1 MAASTKKQ
9 SFYCSKLKQIL
20 FKLLFEI
27 YSIIRIDLFKPKI
40 MQFYTTISTSIRK
53 FPRFIATN
61 RLIII
66 PFVVLIIYYEL
77 RLYRSYLC
85 EDCKLSNTDIKENL
99 PIVKTNTSIDENYL
113 FNLSAKIISLERVG
127 DEFQNL
133 ILSIIS
139 RKAKNNTL
147 RLKEED
153 LINMED
159 VNKYLFK

>member
-1 MAASTKKQ
+1 
-9 SFYCSKLKQIL
+9 
-20 FKLLFEI
+20 
-27 YSIIRIDLFKPKI
+27 
-40 MQFYTTISTSIRK
+40 
-53 FPRFIATN
+53 
-61 RLIII
+61 
-66 PFVVLIIYYEL
+66 LIIYYES

-159 VNKYLFK
+159 VNKY